1 MNTFSD
7 KLNILHKY
15 GLFES
20 NIYTMLSINKS
31 PTLIKFSKFSSSN
44 HKKIVKH
51 IQHYVFYIFT
61 PVKNMDIKRRYSLTD
76 ILNLLNNDKLIF
88 VEFIQQMNI
97 YFNERQIIHNN
108 FFSMDEINDI
118 LIHIY
123 IDELTQPTI
132 PVINN
137 TMEILLD
144 MVDDKKTVNDLIDMT
159 PIETKT
165 TNKNPFSDFMFK
177 EEITPVTKQ
186 QIPRKPLP
194 PPSPLLKSEVFKY
207 ERGRPPIIPKERESE
222 IIPIQPYQES
232 TNNKVRYKKKSIPLV
247 LKRRLWSKY
256 FGEQNGIATC
266 PCCKLSQISTF
277 SFHCGHIIS
286 ERNGGTLILD
296 NLIPLCQSCNSSM
309 GTKSYNEFCE
319 YIGISNDI
327 IY

>member
-7 KLNILHKY
+7 KVNILHKY

-20 NIYTMLSINKS
+20 NNYTMLTRNKS
-31 PTLIKFSKFSSSN
+31 PLLIKFSKYSSSN

-51 IQHYVFYIFT
+51 IQNHVFYIFT
-61 PVKNMDIKRRYSLTD
+61 PTTHTDIKRRYSLND

-88 VEFIQQMNI
+88 VEFIHQMNI

-108 FFSMDEINDI
+108 YFSMDEINDI

-123 IDELTQPTI
+123 IDEILQPKTPI
-132 PVINN
+132 LND

-144 MVDDKKTVNDLIDMT
+144 MVDDKKTVTDLIDME
-159 PIETKT
+159 PSET
-165 TNKNPFSDFMFK
+165 NSKNPFSEFIFR
-177 EEITPVTKQ
+177 EE
-186 QIPRKPLP
+186 PLP
-194 PPSPLLKSEVFKY
+194 KQ
-207 ERGRPPIIPKERESE
+207 PIIPRPLPKQSTNIEINVPIQQPPVNIPFSE
-222 IIPIQPYQES
+222 IS
-232 TNNKVRYKKKSIPLV
+232 TNKPRYKKKSIPLV
-247 LKRRLWSKY
+247 LKRRLWDKY
-256 FGEQNGIATC
+256 FGEKNGIATC
-266 PCCKLSQISTF
+266 PCCKLSQISAF

-286 ERNGGTLILD
+286 ERNGGLLILD

>member
-1 MNTFSD
+1 MNTFSS
-7 KLNILHKY
+7 KVNILHNY

-20 NIYTMLSINKS
+20 NNYTMLSRNKS
-31 PTLIKFSKFSSSN
+31 HILIKFSKFSSSN
-44 HKKIVKH
+44 HKKIVKY
-51 IQHYVFYIFT
+51 IQNYVFYIFT
-61 PVKNMDIKRRYSLTD
+61 PTRDTDIKRRYSLND

-108 FFSMDEINDI
+108 YFSMDEINDI

-123 IDELTQPTI
+123 IDEIVQPTTPI
-132 PVINN
+132 IND
-137 TMEILLD
+137 TMETLLD
-144 MVDDKKTVNDLIDMT
+144 MMDNKKTVTDLIDME
-159 PIETKT
+159 PIEIKT
-165 TNKNPFSDFMFK
+165 NSKNPFSEFVFRDEPIHK
-177 EEITPVTKQ
+177 QPVIT
-186 QIPRKPLP
+186 
-194 PPSPLLKSEVFKY
+194 
-207 ERGRPPIIPKERESE
+207 RPIPKQVTNIE
-222 IIPIQPYQES
+222 INNPIQHTPINTS
-232 TNNKVRYKKKSIPLV
+232 FLDISNKPKYKKKSIPLV
-247 LKRRLWSKY
+247 LKRRLWNKY
-256 FGEQNGIATC
+256 FGEQNGIAIC

-286 ERNGGTLILD
+286 ERNGGLLILD

>member
-1 MNTFSD
+1 MNTFSE
-7 KLNILHKY
+7 KVNILHRY

-20 NIYTMLSINKS
+20 NNYTMLSRNKS
-31 PTLIKFSKFSSSN
+31 PVLVKFSKFSSGN

-51 IQHYVFYIFT
+51 TQNYVFYIFT
-61 PVKNMDIKRRYSLTD
+61 PVKNMDIKHRYSLTE
-76 ILNLLNNDKLIF
+76 ILNLLNNDKLVF

-165 TNKNPFSDFMFK
+165 NNKNPFSVFMFK
-177 EEITPVTKQ
+177 DEAIPIIKPPKPPKPSNSLPVPSEE
-186 QIPRKPLP
+186 
-194 PPSPLLKSEVFKY
+194 FKY
-207 ERGRPPIIPKERESE
+207 EIERSPIIPK
-222 IIPIQPYQES
+222 QQYQEP

-247 LKRRLWSKY
+247 LKRRLWNKY

-277 SFHCGHIIS
+277 SFHCGHIVS
-286 ERNGGTLILD
+286 ERNGGLLILD

-309 GTKSYNEFCE
+309 GTKSYNDFCE

>member
-1 MNTFSD
+1 MNIFSD
-7 KLNILHKY
+7 KVNILHKY

-20 NIYTMLSINKS
+20 NNYSVLSRNKS
-31 PTLIKFSKFSSSN
+31 PVLIKFSKFSSIN

-51 IQHYVFYIFT
+51 INHYVFYIFT
-61 PVKNMDIKRRYSLTD
+61 PIKNMDIKHRYSLNN

-123 IDELTQPTI
+123 IDEIEQPKI
-132 PVINN
+132 PIIND

-144 MVDDKKTVNDLIDMT
+144 MVDDKKSVTDLIDMT
-159 PIETKT
+159 PIEMKQTSE
-165 TNKNPFSDFMFK
+165 NPFSDFMFN
-177 EEITPVTKQ
+177 EEITPPLKRQ
-186 QIPRKPLP
+186 KNQKPL
-194 PPSPLLKSEVFKY
+194 SLLTDEFNY
-207 ERGRPPIIPKERESE
+207 EIRRSPIIPKPETS
-222 IIPIQPYQES
+222 
-232 TNNKVRYKKKSIPLV
+232 NNKTKYKKKSIPLV

-286 ERNGGTLILD
+286 ERNGGLMILD

>member
-1 MNTFSD
+1 MNTFSH
-7 KLNILHKY
+7 KLDILHNY

-20 NIYTMLSINKS
+20 NNYTMLARNKS
-31 PTLIKFSKFSSSN
+31 QVLIKFSKFSSTN
-44 HKKIVKH
+44 HKKIVKY
-51 IQHYVFYIFT
+51 IQNYVFYIFSST
-61 PVKNMDIKRRYSLTD
+61 ANMDIKQRYSLTD
-76 ILNLLNNDKLIF
+76 ILNLLNNDKLLF
-88 VEFIQQMNI
+88 VDFIQQMTL

-108 FFSMDEINDI
+108 YFSMDEINDI

-123 IDELTQPTI
+123 IDEITQPKTTI
-132 PVINN
+132 INN

-144 MVDDKKTVNDLIDMT
+144 MVDNKKTVNDLIEFE

-165 TNKNPFSDFMFK
+165 ISKNPFSEFAFREEK
-177 EEITPVTKQ
+177 EPIY
-186 QIPRKPLP
+186 KPLNKKLP
-194 PPSPLLKSEVFKY
+194 NIEINVPTHH
-207 ERGRPPIIPKERESE
+207 PPINTSIPE
-222 IIPIQPYQES
+222 IS
-232 TNNKVRYKKKSIPLV
+232 SNKPRYKKKSIPLV
-247 LKRRLWSKY
+247 LKRRLWNKY
-256 FGEQNGIATC
+256 FGEHNGIATC

-286 ERNGGTLILD
+286 ERNGGQLILD

>member
-1 MNTFSD
+1 MNTFSE
-7 KLNILHKY
+7 KVNILHRY

-20 NIYTMLSINKS
+20 NNYTMLSRNKS
-31 PTLIKFSKFSSSN
+31 PVLVKFSKFSSGN

-51 IQHYVFYIFT
+51 TQNYVFYIFT
-61 PVKNMDIKRRYSLTD
+61 PVKNMDIKHRYSLTE
-76 ILNLLNNDKLIF
+76 ILNLLNNDKLVF

-165 TNKNPFSDFMFK
+165 NNKNPFSTFMFK
-177 EEITPVTKQ
+177 DEAIPIIKPPKPPKPSNPRPVPSEE
-186 QIPRKPLP
+186 
-194 PPSPLLKSEVFKY
+194 FKY
-207 ERGRPPIIPKERESE
+207 EIERSPIIPK
-222 IIPIQPYQES
+222 QQHQEP

-247 LKRRLWSKY
+247 LKRRLWNKY

-277 SFHCGHIIS
+277 SFHCGHIVS
-286 ERNGGTLILD
+286 ERNGGLLILD

-309 GTKSYNEFCE
+309 GTKSYNDFCE

>member
-1 MNTFSD
+1 MNIFSD
-7 KLNILHKY
+7 KINILHKY

-20 NIYTMLSINKS
+20 NNYSMLSRNKS
-31 PTLIKFSKFSSSN
+31 PVLIKFSKFSSGN

-61 PVKNMDIKRRYSLTD
+61 PVKNMDIKHRYSLTD

-123 IDELTQPTI
+123 IDEITQPTI

-144 MVDDKKTVNDLIDMT
+144 MVDDRKTVNDLIDMT
-159 PIETKT
+159 PIETKS

-177 EEITPVTKQ
+177 EEITPITKQ

-194 PPSPLLKSEVFKY
+194 PPSEEFNY
-207 ERGRPPIIPKERESE
+207 EMGRPPIIPKHCEPE
-222 IIPIQPYQES
+222 IIPIQPYQEP

-266 PCCKLSQISTF
+266 PCCKLTQISTF

-286 ERNGGTLILD
+286 ERNGGLLVLD

>member
-7 KLNILHKY
+7 KVNILHKY
-15 GLFES
+15 GLFETNNYS
-20 NIYTMLSINKS
+20 VLSRNKS
-31 PTLIKFSKFSSSN
+31 PVLIKFSKFSSSN

-61 PVKNMDIKRRYSLTD
+61 SVKNMDIKHRYSLND

-97 YFNERQIIHNN
+97 YFNERHIIHNN

-123 IDELTQPTI
+123 IDELEHPKTPI
-132 PVINN
+132 IND

-144 MVDDKKTVNDLIDMT
+144 MVDDKKTVNDLIDMS
-159 PIETKT
+159 PIETKSIT
-165 TNKNPFSDFMFK
+165 KNPFSDFMFK
-177 EEITPVTKQ
+177 EETTPLITKYQPVQ
-186 QIPRKPLP
+186 KPLP
-194 PPSPLLKSEVFKY
+194 PP
-207 ERGRPPIIPKERESE
+207 REE
-222 IIPIQPYQES
+222 IIYTKPLPIPREETIY
-232 TNNKVRYKKKSIPLV
+232 TKPKYKKKSIPLV

-286 ERNGGTLILD
+286 ERNGGQMILD

-309 GTKSYNEFCE
+309 GTKSYNEFCD

>member
-1 MNTFSD
+1 
-7 KLNILHKY
+7 
-15 GLFES
+15 
-20 NIYTMLSINKS
+20 
-31 PTLIKFSKFSSSN
+31 
-44 HKKIVKH
+44 
-51 IQHYVFYIFT
+51 
-61 PVKNMDIKRRYSLTD
+61 MDIKHRYSLTE
-76 ILNLLNNDKLIF
+76 ILNLLNNDKLVF

-165 TNKNPFSDFMFK
+165 NDKNPFSVFMFK
-177 EEITPVTKQ
+177 DEAIPIIKQ
-186 QIPRKPLP
+186 PKPQN
-194 PPSPLLKSEVFKY
+194 PLLVPSEEFKY
-207 ERGRPPIIPKERESE
+207 EIERTPIIPK
-222 IIPIQPYQES
+222 QQYQEP

-247 LKRRLWSKY
+247 LKRRLWNKY

-277 SFHCGHIIS
+277 SFHCGHIVS
-286 ERNGGTLILD
+286 ERNGGLLMLD

-309 GTKSYNEFCE
+309 GTKSYNDFCE

>member
-1 MNTFSD
+1 
-7 KLNILHKY
+7 
-15 GLFES
+15 
-20 NIYTMLSINKS
+20 MLSRNKS
-31 PTLIKFSKFSSSN
+31 PVLVKFSKFSSGN

-51 IQHYVFYIFT
+51 IQNYVFYIFT
-61 PVKNMDIKRRYSLTD
+61 PVKNMDIKHRYSLTE
-76 ILNLLNNDKLIF
+76 ILKLLNNDKLVF

-144 MVDDKKTVNDLIDMT
+144 MVDDRKTVNDLIDMT
-159 PIETKT
+159 PIETIP
-165 TNKNPFSDFMFK
+165 NSKNPFSDFMFND
-177 EEITPVTKQ
+177 ETSPIIKQ
-186 QIPRKPLP
+186 EKPRKPLP
-194 PPSPLLKSEVFKY
+194 VPSEEFKY
-207 ERGRPPIIPKERESE
+207 EMGRPSIMPKQREPEIIPK
-222 IIPIQPYQES
+222 QHYQEP

-247 LKRRLWSKY
+247 LKRRLWDKY
-256 FGEQNGIATC
+256 FGEKNGIATC
-266 PCCKLSQISTF
+266 PCCKMTQISTF
-277 SFHCGHIIS
+277 SFHCGHIVS
-286 ERNGGTLILD
+286 ERNGGALVLD
-296 NLIPLCQSCNSSM
+296 NLIPICQSCNSSM

-319 YIGISNDI
+319 SIGISNDI

>member
-1 MNTFSD
+1 MNTFSE
-7 KLNILHKY
+7 KVNILHRY

-20 NIYTMLSINKS
+20 NNYSMLSRNKS
-31 PTLIKFSKFSSSN
+31 PVLIKFSKFSSGN

-61 PVKNMDIKRRYSLTD
+61 PVKNMDIKHRYSLTD

-132 PVINN
+132 PIINN

-159 PIETKT
+159 PIETKSIT
-165 TNKNPFSDFMFK
+165 KNPFSDFMFK

-194 PPSPLLKSEVFKY
+194 PPSPLLTSEEFKY
-207 ERGRPPIIPKERESE
+207 EMGRPP
-222 IIPIQPYQES
+222 IIPIQPYQEP

-266 PCCKLSQISTF
+266 PCCKLTQISTF

-286 ERNGGTLILD
+286 ERNGGLLVLD

-309 GTKSYNEFCE
+309 GIKSYNEFCE

>member
-20 NIYTMLSINKS
+20 NIYTMLSRNKS
-31 PTLIKFSKFSSSN
+31 HILIKFSKFSSGN

-51 IQHYVFYIFT
+51 IQNYVFYIFT
-61 PVKNMDIKRRYSLTD
+61 PITNMDIKRRYSLSD

-123 IDELTQPTI
+123 IDEMVQPKTPI
-132 PVINN
+132 LND

-144 MVDDKKTVNDLIDMT
+144 MVDDKKTVNDLIDMS
-159 PIETKT
+159 PIETKPNT
-165 TNKNPFSDFMFK
+165 KNPFSEFMFK
-177 EEITPVTKQ
+177 DETT
-186 QIPRKPLP
+186 
-194 PPSPLLKSEVFKY
+194 
-207 ERGRPPIIPKERESE
+207 PIIKQEKLQNTKPVSEEKITYELPK
-222 IIPIQPYQES
+222 QHYQEP

-247 LKRRLWSKY
+247 LKRRLWNKY

-286 ERNGGTLILD
+286 ERNGGLLILD

>member
-7 KLNILHKY
+7 KVNILHKY

-20 NIYTMLSINKS
+20 NNYTMLSRNKS
-31 PTLIKFSKFSSSN
+31 PILIKFSKFSTGN

-51 IQHYVFYIFT
+51 IQNYVFYIFT
-61 PVKNMDIKRRYSLTD
+61 SITNMDIKRRYSLND
-76 ILNLLNNDKLIF
+76 ILNLLNNDKFIF

-123 IDELTQPTI
+123 IDEMVQPTI

-144 MVDDKKTVNDLIDMT
+144 MVDYKKTVNDLIDMT

-165 TNKNPFSDFMFK
+165 NNKNPFSDFMFNDETLPIIK
-177 EEITPVTKQ
+177 QEKPRNLLPVPSEE
-186 QIPRKPLP
+186 
-194 PPSPLLKSEVFKY
+194 FKY
-207 ERGRPPIIPKERESE
+207 EMGHPPITSKQREPE
-222 IIPIQPYQES
+222 P

-247 LKRRLWSKY
+247 LKRRLWNKY

-266 PCCKLSQISTF
+266 PCCKLTQISTF

-286 ERNGGTLILD
+286 ERNGGLLILD

-309 GTKSYNEFCE
+309 GTKSYNDFCE